1 LVYKDYVIAAQCIG
15 MPPEWMAEARHLHDR
30 SKMLSTHGIGGLRN
44 AGRAIK
50 IIKQMIDL
58 QEALQAKG
66 VKNGT

>member
-1 LVYKDYVIAAQCIG
+1 
-15 MPPEWMAEARHLHDR
+15 MAEAQHLRDR
-30 SKMLSTHGIGGLRN
+30 SKKLSTHGIAGLRN

-58 QEALQAKG
+58 QETLQAKG